1 MTEKQKIFADEY
13 LIDLNATRA
22 YKAAYPTVRKAET
35 AAASATRL
43 LRNVKVAEYIHKC
56 MDERKKRTEI
66 TQDMV
71 VNELA
76 LIAFSN
82 ATDYAHVIE
91 REATIEINGKLQ
103 PLLDKEGNPVKYR
116 TIEPVL
122 TKELTEEQT
131 KVISVMKKGRD
142 GFEVRPYDKT
152 RALELLG
159 RHLGMFSDKMELS
172 GDMELKVVIDY
183 GNTEGN

>member
-1 MTEKQKIFADEY
+1 
-13 LIDLNATRA
+13 
-22 YKAAYPTVRKAET
+22 
-35 AAASATRL
+35 
-43 LRNVKVAEYIHKC
+43 
-56 MDERKKRTEI
+56 
-66 TQDMV
+66 
-71 VNELA
+71 
-76 LIAFSN
+76 
-82 ATDYAHVIE
+82 
-91 REATIEINGKLQ
+91 LQ